1 MIMKNELRPFWCK
14 IFSFDWKFGLF
25 LILIICIPRFI
36 LVLQANIEG
45 NYGSIALIMLTSA
58 LLPFVFLNKSGQKE
72 IGITPTQKYG
82 WLLGAFVAGVA
93 FSILLHYLGQGLY
106 GNSYDNWYSY
116 IGKSYDFPAVIS
128 PSDKM
133 VLFSITALT
142 GMLFSPIGEEL
153 FFRGI
158 VYSSLKKSTNDRI
171 AAIIESSA
179 FAITHMAHFGLV
191 YLNGQWNFLIIPT
204 LIWVSSMFGASLLFL
219 YFKKRSE
226 SIWGAVICHA
236 GFNLGMI
243 FSIFY
248 LM

>member
-1 MIMKNELRPFWCK
+1 MKNELRPIWRK

-36 LVLQANIEG
+36 LVLQANSGG
-45 NYGSIALIMLTSA
+45 NYGAIGLIMLASGI
-58 LLPFVFLNKSGQKE
+58 LPFVFLNRSGQRE
-72 IGITPTQKYG
+72 IGVTATRKYG
-82 WLLGAFVAGVA
+82 WLLGAFVAGIA
-93 FSILLHYLGQGLY
+93 FSVLLHCLGQGLY
-106 GNSYDNWYSY
+106 GNSYDNWYVY
-116 IGKSYDFPAVIS
+116 IGKSYNIPAIIS

-133 VLFSITALT
+133 VLFSITTFT

-171 AAIIESSA
+171 AAIIESTA
-179 FAITHMAHFGLV
+179 FAITHIAHFGLV
-191 YLNGQWNFLIIPT
+191 YINRQWNLLIIPT
-204 LIWVSSMFGASLLFL
+204 LIWVSGMFGVSLLFL

-226 SIWGAVICHA
+226 SVWGAVICHA

>member
-1 MIMKNELRPFWCK
+1 MKNELRPIWHK

-36 LVLQANIEG
+36 LVLQANSGG
-45 NYGSIALIMLTSA
+45 NYGSIGLIMLASA
-58 LLPFVFLNKSGQKE
+58 ILPFVFLNKYGQKE
-72 IGITPTQKYG
+72 IGVTATRKYG
-82 WLLGAFVAGVA
+82 WLLGAFVAGIA
-93 FSILLHYLGQGLY
+93 FSVLLHYLGQGLY
-106 GNSYDNWYSY
+106 GNSYDNWYVY
-116 IGKSYDFPAVIS
+116 IGISYHIPAAIS
-128 PSDKM
+128 PLNKM
-133 VLFSITALT
+133 VLFSITALM

-158 VYSSLKKSTNDRI
+158 VYSSLKKSTSDRI
-171 AAIIESSA
+171 AAIVESTA
-179 FAITHMAHFGLV
+179 FAITHIAHFGLV
-191 YLNGQWNFLIIPT
+191 YINGQWNLLMIPT
-204 LIWVSSMFGASLLFL
+204 LIWVLGMFGASLLFL
-219 YFKKRSE
+219 HFKKRSE

>member
-1 MIMKNELRPFWCK
+1 
-14 IFSFDWKFGLF
+14 
-25 LILIICIPRFI
+25 
-36 LVLQANIEG
+36 
-45 NYGSIALIMLTSA
+45 MLTSA
-58 LLPFVFLNKSGQKE
+58 ILPFVFLSKNGQKE
-72 IGITPTQKYG
+72 AGITATKKYG

-116 IGKSYDFPAVIS
+116 IGKSYHIPTSIS
-128 PSDKM
+128 PSDKI

-158 VYSSLKKSTNDRI
+158 VHSSFKKSMGDRI
-171 AAIIESSA
+171 AVILESAA
-179 FAITHMAHFGLV
+179 FAITHIAHFGLI
-191 YLNGQWNFLIIPT
+191 YMNGQWNFLIIPT
-204 LIWVSSMFGASLLFL
+204 LIWVSGMFGAGLLFL
-219 YFKKRSE
+219 HFKKLAE
-226 SIWGAVICHA
+226 SIWGAVSCHA

-243 FSIFY
+243 SCIFY